1 MTDITK
7 KGRLYVMP
15 TLKDIAE
22 RVGVSISTVSRV
34 LANES
39 NRSVN
44 SQTKQKIWD
53 AARDLGYPVKPT
65 SQDPSPTV
73 KGIGCIVSTMQD
85 RHYHPYFS
93 VICEGID
100 KELARNGY
108 KLAFTHTQEEL
119 KRPEIMREVTDDPQ
133 IEGIILIEGLD
144 GKMYN
149 HMKKHVKQI
158 VGIDVSD
165 PSIPTISYDRVE
177 AARMAVAHLIDQG
190 HRDII
195 FIGGTGLSGNFEREK
210 RYRGYKTALEQAGLA
225 VQRQHVL
232 NAEWEP
238 DNAYRLM
245 LKFLEQPP
253 GQLPTA
259 VFAASD
265 IMAMAAMRAISE
277 KGYRIPQD
285 FAVVGFD
292 DNEPSR
298 YTVPPLSTIH
308 IPAFELGVVA
318 AKTMLQC
325 IHSPYPLPVKI
336 LLPFEPMFRQ
346 SSDWRVPRQH

>member
-1 MTDITK
+1 
-7 KGRLYVMP
+7 MP

-39 NRSVN
+39 NRAVN

-53 AARDLGYPVKPT
+53 AALDLGYPVKPPA
-65 SQDPSPTV
+65 QEPAQAAR
-73 KGIGCIVSTMQD
+73 GIGCIVSTMQD

-93 VICEGID
+93 VIFEGID
-100 KELARNGY
+100 KELSKNGY
-108 KLAFTHTQEEL
+108 KLVFTHTQEDL
-119 KRPEIMREVTDDPQ
+119 KRPEVLREITEDPQ
-133 IEGIILIEGLD
+133 IEGVILIEGID
-144 GKMYN
+144 SRIYSN
-149 HMKKHVKQI
+149 VKKHIKHI

-165 PSIPTISYDRVE
+165 STIPTISYDRVE
-177 AARMAVAHLIDQG
+177 AARMAVEHLIEQG
-190 HRDII
+190 HRDIM
-195 FIGGTGLSGNFEREK
+195 FIGGTGLSGNFDREK
-210 RYRGYKTALEQAGLA
+210 RYRGYKSALEQANLA
-225 VQRQHVL
+225 IQPQHVL

-245 LKFLEQPP
+245 LKFLDQPGGP
-253 GQLPTA
+253 LPTA

-285 FAVVGFD
+285 FAIIGFD

-308 IPAFELGVVA
+308 IPTFEIGVVA

-325 IHSPYPLPVKI
+325 IHSPYPLPIKI

-346 SSDWRVPRQH
+346 SSDWRVPDKL

>member
-1 MTDITK
+1 
-7 KGRLYVMP
+7 MP

-39 NRSVN
+39 NRAVN
-44 SQTKQKIWD
+44 SETKQKIWET
-53 AARDLGYPVKPT
+53 ARDLGYHIKPPAQETAPVT
-65 SQDPSPTV
+65 

-93 VICEGID
+93 VIFDGIE
-100 KELARNGY
+100 KELSRNGY
-108 KLAFTHTQEEL
+108 KIAFTHTQEDL
-119 KRPEIMREVTDDPQ
+119 KRPEILRQITDENQ
-133 IEGIILIEGLD
+133 IEGVIVIEGID
-144 GKMYN
+144 SKIYN
-149 HMKKHVKQI
+149 YVKKHIKHI

-165 PSIPTISYDRVE
+165 PTIPTISYDRVE
-177 AARMAVAHLIDQG
+177 AARMAVKHLIDQG
-190 HRDII
+190 HRDIL
-195 FIGGTGLSGNFEREK
+195 FIGGTGLSGEFDREK
-210 RYRGYKTALEQAGLA
+210 RYRGYKLALEQAGLSPSP
-225 VQRQHVL
+225 QHVL

-238 DNAYRLM
+238 DNAYQLM
-245 LKFLEQPP
+245 LKYVDEHR

-277 KGYRIPQD
+277 KGYRTPQD
-285 FAVVGFD
+285 FAIVGFD

-308 IPAFELGVVA
+308 IPTYEIGIVA
-318 AKTMLQC
+318 AKTILQC
-325 IHSPYPLPVKI
+325 IHSPFPLPIKI
-336 LLPFEPMFRQ
+336 ILPFEPIFRQ
-346 SSDWRVPRQH
+346 SSDWRVPNSAQ